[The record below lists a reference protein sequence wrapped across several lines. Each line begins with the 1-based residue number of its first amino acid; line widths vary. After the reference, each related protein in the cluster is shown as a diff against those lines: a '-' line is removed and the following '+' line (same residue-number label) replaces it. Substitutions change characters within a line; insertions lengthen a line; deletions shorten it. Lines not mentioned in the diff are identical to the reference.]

1 METRAASTPPEAPV
15 SLSTRLARFAAS
27 LTYESLPAAV
37 THQAHRCLLDTTG
50 AMLAGSRL
58 SQAGQAGRRLA
69 AGLDER
75 SERGDSAVAGSTMS
89 RSPMTAALVNGMA
102 SHALELDDGSK
113 HATYHPGAS
122 IISTAL
128 ALGQAKRISGRK
140 LIEAIATGYEV
151 SLRIGTAINPGHYL
165 RGFHPTG
172 TIATFGTT
180 AAAAKILELDVETTV
195 NALGLAGSLASG
207 INQYEI
213 DGSISKHLH
222 PGNAARN
229 GILAA
234 MLAQEGMTGPSEI
247 LEGRLGFFHCF
258 APDGANPS
266 IVTDGLGQDWHFLR
280 IYFKPWCS
288 CRYVH
293 YAIEATQKDLE
304 QHPFRADDIES
315 IVVRTHR
322 NAKQGSDIPDYRSPL
337 HARLSIQY
345 GIASILVRGRAGLG
359 EYEDD
364 AIADPEVRRVSDLVR
379 IEVDE
384 EIQKLYPNPRSMI
397 VEIRDRSGA
406 TASARI
412 DHAKGDPENPMTDDE
427 LHAKFLDVTG
437 GVIDEARAEAIMKS
451 AMSIRECADISS
463 FASLLQF

>member
-1 METRAASTPPEAPV
+1 METHAASAPP
-15 SLSTRLARFAAS
+15 SLTERLARFAAS
-27 LTYESLPAAV
+27 LTLESLPEAV
-37 THQAHRCLLDTTG
+37 VHQTHRCLLDTTG

-69 AGLDER
+69 AGLD
-75 SERGDSAVAGSTMS
+75 ERGDSAVAGSTMS

-122 IISTAL
+122 IIPAAL

-140 LIEAIATGYEV
+140 LIEAVVAGYEV

-180 AAAAKILELDVETTV
+180 AAAAKILGLDAETTV
-195 NALGLAGSLASG
+195 NAFGLAGSLASG

-234 MLAQEGMTGPSEI
+234 TLAKEGMTGPEEI

-258 APDGANPS
+258 APDGADPS
-266 IVTDGLGQDWHFLR
+266 VVSDGLGQDWNFLR

-304 QHPFRADDIES
+304 QHPFRPGDIES

-384 EIQKLYPNPRSMI
+384 AIQKLYPNPRSMI
-397 VEIRDRSGA
+397 VEIRDRSGNA
-406 TASARI
+406 ASARI

-427 LHAKFLDVTG
+427 LRAKFRDVTA
-437 GVIDEARAEAIMKS
+437 GVIDDARAEAIMKS
-451 AMSIRECADISS
+451 AMSIRECADVSS
-463 FASLLQF
+463 FACLLQF

>member
-1 METRAASTPPEAPV
+1 METHAATVLSG
-15 SLSTRLARFAAS
+15 SLAARLARFSAS
-27 LTYESLPAAV
+27 LRFDSLPEPV
-37 THQAHRCLLDTTG
+37 VHQAQRCLLDTTG

-58 SQAGQAGRRLA
+58 SLAGQAGRRMAEKLA
-69 AGLDER
+69 
-75 SERGDSAVAGSTMS
+75 ERGDSGVAGSTMS

-122 IISTAL
+122 IVPAAL
-128 ALGQAKRISGRK
+128 ALGEARRVSGRK
-140 LIEAIATGYEV
+140 LVEAVVAGYEV
-151 SLRIGTAINPGHYL
+151 SLRIGTAINSGHYL

-172 TIATFGTT
+172 TIAAFGTT
-180 AAAAKILELDVETTV
+180 AAAAKILGLSAEKTA

-234 MLAQEGMTGPSEI
+234 MLADEGMTGPDEI

-258 APDGANPS
+258 APDGADPAV
-266 IVTDGLGQDWHFLR
+266 VTDGLGEDWNFLR

-293 YAIEATQKDLE
+293 YAIEATQKDLAQRPLRPDE
-304 QHPFRADDIES
+304 IGS

-345 GIASILVRGRAGLG
+345 GIASIIVRGRAGLG

-384 EIQKLYPNPRSMI
+384 EIQKLYPNPRSMV

-406 TASARI
+406 GVSSRI

-427 LHAKFLDVTG
+427 LRAKFRDVTA
-437 GVIDEARAEAIMKS
+437 GVVDEARAERIIAA
-451 AMSIRECADISS
+451 AMDIRKCADVSS
-463 FASLLQF
+463 YASLLQF

>member
-1 METRAASTPPEAPV
+1 METHAASAPL
-15 SLSTRLARFAAS
+15 SLTERLARFSAS
-27 LTYESLPAAV
+27 LTFDSLPEAV
-37 THQAHRCLLDTTG
+37 AHQAYRCLLDTTG
-50 AMLAGSRL
+50 AMIAGSRL
-58 SQAGQAGRRLA
+58 SQAGQAGGRLA

-75 SERGDSAVAGSTMS
+75 GDAAVAGSTIS

-122 IISTAL
+122 IVPAAL
-128 ALGQAKRISGRK
+128 ALGQAKRISGRE
-140 LIEAIATGYEV
+140 LVEAVVAGYEV

-180 AAAAKILELDVETTV
+180 AAAAKILGLDAATTA
-195 NALGLAGSLASG
+195 NAFGLAGSLASG

-234 MLAQEGMTGPSEI
+234 MLAKEGMTGPEEI

-258 APDGANPS
+258 APDGAVPAV
-266 IVTDGLGQDWHFLR
+266 VTDGLGQDWNFLR

-304 QHPFRADDIES
+304 QHPFRADDIGS

-345 GIASILVRGRAGLG
+345 GIASIIVRGRAGLK

-406 TASARI
+406 GVSSRI

-427 LHAKFLDVTG
+427 LRAKFRDVTA
-437 GVIDEARAEAIMKS
+437 GVIDEARADAIVTS